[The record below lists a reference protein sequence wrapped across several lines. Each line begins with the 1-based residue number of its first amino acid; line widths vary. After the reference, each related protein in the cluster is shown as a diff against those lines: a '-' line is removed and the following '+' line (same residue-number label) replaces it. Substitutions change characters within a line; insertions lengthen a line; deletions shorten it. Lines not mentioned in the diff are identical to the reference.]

1 MDVDGNEGDVLG
13 LAGSIWQ
20 DDGNAAASDSLPAQ
34 EEEDEDEEDVCEDD
48 YNPMV
53 MVDGEEM
60 PFYAGRRGR
69 SAADDRRRTR
79 GVCRSLAE
87 ALQKGRET
95 GADSERAREGR
106 D

>member
-13 LAGSIWQ
+13 LVGSIWQ

-34 EEEDEDEEDVCEDD
+34 EEEDEDEEDVWEDD

-60 PFYAGRRGR
+60 PFYAVDEEDQERMTYEEHDAY
-69 SAADDRRRTR
+69 AA
-79 GVCRSLAE
+79 LW
-87 ALQKGRET
+87 QKL
-95 GADSERAREGR
+95 S
-106 D
+106 